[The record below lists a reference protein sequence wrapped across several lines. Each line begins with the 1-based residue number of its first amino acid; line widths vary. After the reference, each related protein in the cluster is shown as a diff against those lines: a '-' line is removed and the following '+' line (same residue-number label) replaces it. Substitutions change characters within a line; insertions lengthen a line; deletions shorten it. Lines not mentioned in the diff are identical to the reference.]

1 MIVLLLGIAGL
12 IIAGLAFY
20 AGKLLFLL
28 SKQKKKQQAVR
39 AERVYNITNSIET
52 IALAMKQQQCDL
64 SEGAIRVCHLLEALP
79 IQPLPNFHEKF
90 PHIFSLFEAIR
101 HFATL
106 DARQAL
112 NKQERRKQDLER
124 EEIESHHENNVLD
137 ELPDIM
143 SFCVKLRT

>member
-1 MIVLLLGIAGL
+1 MIGLLLGIAGL

-28 SKQKKKQQAVR
+28 SKQKKKQHVAR
-39 AERVYNITNSIET
+39 TERIKSITQSIET
-52 IALAMKQQQCDL
+52 ISLAMKQQQCDL

-79 IQPLPNFHEKF
+79 IQPLPNFHNKF

-101 HFATL
+101 HFATHE
-106 DARQAL
+106 ARQAL
-112 NKQERRKQDLER
+112 NKQERRKQDMER

-137 ELPDIM
+137 ELPHIM
-143 SFCVKLRT
+143 SFCVNLRT